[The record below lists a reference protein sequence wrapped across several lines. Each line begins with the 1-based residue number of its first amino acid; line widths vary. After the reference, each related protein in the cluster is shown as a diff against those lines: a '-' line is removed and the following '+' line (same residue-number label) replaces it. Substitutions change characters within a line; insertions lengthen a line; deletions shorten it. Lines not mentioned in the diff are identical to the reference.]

1 MFEREKPVYCV
12 LRAVILSEGLR
23 ASPKSWGFCDVS
35 DWLSC
40 VSNFIACCFL
50 ILIGLNCWYM
60 QNIIFL
66 IVGNNAV
73 VLLTFWFRLMLLF
86 SFPQEALVKLS
97 FDFLLSNFLLL
108 CLCYCCS
115 RSFALFFNFHCS
127 GV

>member
-1 MFEREKPVYCV
+1 
-12 LRAVILSEGLR
+12 
-23 ASPKSWGFCDVS
+23 
-35 DWLSC
+35 
-40 VSNFIACCFL
+40 
-50 ILIGLNCWYM
+50 M